1 MKLQALKPTGLHGSA
16 YAVSCCPVYLPA
28 RMQHSSPAA
37 SASQSADQEN
47 VEDPW
52 ESIESLRANFFHCFA
67 IDQLVSGRYGLLSS
81 PTWCDASTSVAQR
94 SGCVSI
100 PDPEVVED
108 VEEKENYEEQR
119 SCLLVVHSLATACLL
134 RAVLY
139 TSAYLPAWHL
149 QSPSVLSH

>member
-1 MKLQALKPTGLHGSA
+1 
-16 YAVSCCPVYLPA
+16 
-28 RMQHSSPAA
+28 MQHSSPAA
-37 SASQSADQEN
+37 SASQSADQGN
-47 VEDPW
+47 VEDTW
-52 ESIESLRANFFHCFA
+52 ESIESLRTNVLHCFA

-81 PTWCDASTSVAQR
+81 PTWCNASTSVAQR

-100 PDPEVVED
+100 PNPEVVED

-119 SCLLVVHSLATACLL
+119 SCLHGRSLPGNSLPW

-139 TSAYLPAWHL
+139 ASAYLPAWHL